1 MVVCPSCGGEDFEEV
16 SGLYYCS
23 ECNQQSQEFRLEEL
37 DDEGAP
43 SPHVGRSSPR
53 QARKEPGEKRTEDKR
68 CYHPNELFNIILVRQ
83 VDAIISLGASPEL
96 RGVVCELWMD
106 YLVKLE
112 AVSRVEDEERTP
124 RIGAVN
130 RWSDLRATEE
140 LLVPPSES
148 QDRKRKQVRKA
159 LFGSGVRTRVTPR
172 TSRRRKQQKN
182 RCAAVRPPNLDSE
195 FEDASETE
203 DVAAQAEKLD
213 ASDDE
218 WEDLRS
224 SHAKEYLEREA
235 SRGANFHDR
244 KVGRDSDVT
253 VVTLQRLLCFLYLG
267 ILTIGDPIL
276 LTDIL
281 RWAQDGHL
289 PYLHVMHLLPE
300 DAKLWGQ
307 QWRAFVRLVLPTI
320 DELALQAAHLAHFL
334 NVRHQLQQPPV
345 LPIVMRL
352 VTDLNLPLEIVNVCA
367 EVLAAHPAMEISW
380 EAPPP
385 RTPRSVP
392 LFSPICELRAAALL
406 LLALKLT
413 FGLDG
418 TRERKL
424 SRAAEDVAARHPE
437 SNLFSWSSWERHCRA
452 RVLLLRSSCY
462 MFEPDNPDDI
472 RDIATLLRH
481 PDSIPSDRSALAKAL
496 REGLQKS
503 FRELHERELVW
514 RGVPATSFPV
524 SSAVRFF
531 LEETDVSPGL
541 RSVLEESFL
550 DKDVTYLTRAGD
562 GVPSLGGWGKLCED
576 EPEFVSVVR
585 DRCDQYWTVALRRV
599 YDVRYATLVQ
609 RSLPKVFLWLL
620 QFLATLTYCSP
631 KELYRDLLRIEGH
644 FIKKNRVVPRSEQER
659 SLFSQEGSVFSE

>member
-23 ECNQQSQEFRLEEL
+23 ECNLQSQEVRLEEL

-53 QARKEPGEKRTEDKR
+53 QSRKEPGDKRPEDKR
-68 CYHPNELFNIILVRQ
+68 CYHSNELFNIILVRQ
-83 VDAIISLGASPEL
+83 VDALISLGASPEL
-96 RGVVCELWMD
+96 RGVVCKLWMD

-112 AVSRVEDEERTP
+112 AVSRVEEGEERTP
-124 RIGAVN
+124 RIGVVN
-130 RWSDLRATEE
+130 RWSDLRTAEE
-140 LLVPPSES
+140 LLVLPSES
-148 QDRKRKQVRKA
+148 QDRKRRQVRKA
-159 LFGSGVRTRVTPR
+159 LFASGVRTRVTPR
-172 TSRRRKQQKN
+172 TSRRRKQLKN
-182 RCAAVRPPNLDSE
+182 RCAPVRPPNLDSE
-195 FEDASETE
+195 FEAASEAE
-203 DVAAQAEKLD
+203 DADAQVDKLD

-224 SHAKEYLEREA
+224 GYAKEYLEREA
-235 SRGANFHDR
+235 SRGTNFHDK
-244 KVGRDSDVT
+244 KVGRENEVT

-267 ILTIGDPIL
+267 VLTVGDPIL

-289 PYLHVMHLLPE
+289 PYLHVMNLLPE

-334 NVRHQLQQPPV
+334 NARHQLQQPPV

-352 VTDLNLPLEIVNVCA
+352 VADLNLPLELVNVCA
-367 EVLAAHPAMEISW
+367 EVLCAHPVMETSW

-385 RTPRSVP
+385 RAPRTVP

-418 TRERKL
+418 KREQQL
-424 SRAAEDVAARHPE
+424 SRAAEDLTARHPE
-437 SNLFSWSSWERHCRA
+437 ANLFSWSRWERHARA

-462 MFEPDNPDDI
+462 MFEPDDPDDI

-481 PDSIPSDRSALAKAL
+481 PDSVPSDRSALSRAL

-503 FRELHERELVW
+503 FRELHERDLVW
-514 RGVPATSFPV
+514 RARPATSFAI

-541 RSVLEESFL
+541 RDVLEESFL

-562 GVPSLGGWGKLCED
+562 AVPSLGGWGKLCED
-576 EPEFVSVVR
+576 EPEFVRVVR

-599 YDVRYATLVQ
+599 YDVRYTTLVQ

-620 QFLATLTYCSP
+620 QFLATVTYCSP

-644 FIKKNRVVPRSEQER
+644 FIKKNRVVPRSEQDC
-659 SLFSQEGSVFSE
+659 SLSCE